1 MFGYYDPKS
10 LKIDAAARQASIDF
24 IDCADAGNIRTIE
37 IRTPQRAQDVVRALR
52 RQAEASISCLE
63 GEVVTI
69 NGSIAF
75 NEAQPDEAV
84 VITNSEPKRT
94 IPVRTNFFVTK
105 GQLPRFGNAH
115 LRGVELDGAFIAH
128 TLVIKPAIPGFEPRP
143 SIFDRS
149 GNSH

>member
-24 IDCADAGNIRTIE
+24 IDCADASAVRTIE
-37 IRTPQRAQDVVRALR
+37 IKTPQRAQEIVRALR
-52 RQAEASISCLE
+52 RQAETSISCLE
-63 GEVVTI
+63 GDVVTI

-75 NEAQPDEAV
+75 NETHPDEAV

-94 IPVRTNFFVTK
+94 IPVRTNFFIAK

-115 LRGVELDGAFIAH
+115 LRGVEIDGAFIAH
-128 TLVIKPAIPGFEPRP
+128 TLVIKPTVPGFDPRP

-149 GNSH
+149 SNSH